1 MRLEAVDVR
10 ELKELM
16 VTYNHRP
23 TMVLADDHVGILNR
37 ASEILAQEFNI
48 VATANDGISAVR
60 AAMEFKPDILI
71 LDIAMPGINGIR
83 VAHEVRRL
91 GLTAKLVFLTVQAD
105 PDYIQTAHGIGA
117 NYVLKPRMHLDL
129 LLAVKEALAGRSFV
143 SPLPVMTPSARI

>member
-105 PDYIQTAHGIGA
+105 PD
-117 NYVLKPRMHLDL
+117 
-129 LLAVKEALAGRSFV
+129 
-143 SPLPVMTPSARI
+143 